1 MESSTPGDRH
11 VRQSI
16 SGLLESGRYSDA
28 KIVCGDQTF
37 HIHKAVVCTQ
47 SEYFSRAFDDING
60 FKARAPSLRGLTHA
74 PPHSFKSLTS
84 GGPTQEARTNTIE
97 LQDIS
102 PSVVRSILEYM
113 YHGVCPKSPDPNEEL
128 MASIN
133 VFAAAEMYQLT
144 NLKDAAVS
152 RFKEGADGMFHLPML
167 RVAVKS
173 IYEGTVEQD
182 RGLRDVIVDAAV
194 RKMDDIVDDPAF
206 NDTLGD
212 VPAFAKDVVHAMH
225 AQHKA
230 PAAAGSASVVT
241 LWCPIFYCQSLK
253 IMDVTTYQ
261 KDTSFTCDICNRS
274 SYREHWDKIHRQR

>member
-60 FKARAPSLRGLTHA
+60 FK
-74 PPHSFKSLTS
+74 
-84 GGPTQEARTNTIE
+84 EARTNTIE

-128 MASIN
+128 M
-133 VFAAAEMYQLT
+133 
-144 NLKDAAVS
+144 DAAVS